1 MKKIFLTL
9 FILMP
14 VCIAA
19 KTTVTFNLPDY
30 FPSLDSQTGIA
41 DSFQDKIDA
50 NGDFIAEANMLC
62 NLSGYP
68 VGSVII
74 GVFPHFT
81 AGTGVALGFSNLKY
95 FDDKSVDGS
104 FPAVGFAPVVFFGT
118 GISDKV
124 DLIGKFSYFDIFYYN
139 PDSINKVSEY
149 VKINK
154 LKIVG
159 IGGKIRYKI
168 FDEAVVVPFLL
179 KLEGI
184 NISAGADMLRGI
196 IEMKREI
203 DGELGSFDLDPD
215 GTGPAAEGNYP
226 VTYDGELD
234 GNLKWFQI
242 DAAFNVNA
250 YFNIAKI
257 FNVYSGFG
265 CAFGFGHFTI
275 SADSEVSVSTD
286 PIPVVNPT
294 GQLGTA
300 LMESSSKYYP
310 YPVIPN
316 YLFGLEL
323 NLFMFRLTAETM
335 VNLKNKEDVT
345 LTIGARFQF

>member
-1 MKKIFLTL
+1 MKKILL
-9 FILMP
+9 LLILLP
-14 VCIAA
+14 VIISA
-19 KTTVTFNLPDY
+19 KTTVTFDIPDY
-30 FPSLDSQTGIA
+30 FPSFASQSGIA

-62 NLSGYP
+62 NLSGYS
-68 VGSVII
+68 VGSVKI

-81 AGTGVALGFSNLKY
+81 AGAGVALGFSNLKY

-104 FPAVGFAPVVFFGT
+104 FPAVGISPVVIFGT

-124 DLIGKFSYFDIFYYN
+124 DIIGKFNYFDIFYFN
-139 PDSINKVSEY
+139 PDSISKVSEY
-149 VKINK
+149 VKIKK

-159 IGGKIRYKI
+159 IGGKIRYMV

-184 NISAGADMLRGI
+184 NVSAGADMLRGE
-196 IEMKREI
+196 IEMSREI
-203 DGELGSFDLDPD
+203 DGELGSFDIDPD
-215 GTGPAAEGNYP
+215 GIGPAPEGNH
-226 VTYDGELD
+226 VVFYDGELD
-234 GNLKWFQI
+234 GKLKWFQI
-242 DAAFNVNA
+242 AASFNANA
-250 YFNIAKI
+250 YFNIAKL
-257 FNVYSGFG
+257 FNLYTGFG
-265 CAFGFGHFTI
+265 CAFGFGHFSL
-275 SADSEVSVSTD
+275 SADSKVAVKTD

-294 GQLGTA
+294 GELGTA

-310 YPVIPN
+310 FPVIPT
-316 YLFGLEL
+316 YLFGLEI

-345 LTIGARFQF
+345 LSLGARFQF

>member
-1 MKKIFLTL
+1 M
-9 FILMP
+9 MP
-14 VCIAA
+14 AYISS
-19 KTTVTFNLPDY
+19 KTTVTFDLPDF
-30 FPSLDSQTGIA
+30 FPSIDSQAGIA
-41 DSFQDKIDA
+41 ESFQDKIDA
-50 NGDFIAEANMLC
+50 NGDFIAEANMLA

-68 VGSVII
+68 IGSVSI

-81 AGTGVALGFSNLKY
+81 AGAGTALGFSNLKY

-104 FPAVGFAPVVFFGT
+104 FPAVGISPVVFFGT
-118 GISDKV
+118 GISDKI
-124 DLIGKFSYFDIFYYN
+124 DIIGKFCYFDIFYYN

-154 LKIVG
+154 FKIVG

-184 NISAGADMLRGI
+184 NISAGADILRGVL
-196 IEMKREI
+196 EMKREI
-203 DGELGSFDLDPD
+203 DGDLGSFDVDPD
-215 GTGPAAEGNYP
+215 GSGPAPEGTHS
-226 VTYDGELD
+226 VFYDGELD
-234 GNLKWFQI
+234 GKLKWFEVS
-242 DAAFNVNA
+242 AAFNANA

-257 FNVYSGFG
+257 FNLYTGFG
-265 CAFGFGHFTI
+265 CAFGFGHFTL
-275 SADSEVSVSTD
+275 SADSSVAISTD

-294 GQLGTA
+294 GELGTA
-300 LMESSSKYYP
+300 LMESSSKFYP
-310 YPVIPN
+310 YPVIPT

-323 NLFMFRLTAETM
+323 NLFMFKLTAETM

-345 LTIGARFQF
+345 LTLGARFQF